1 MKDDEIDNMRDNI
14 LIFIFIIFSSSL
26 SVVGQRCFVSGSVHL
41 FSTSFDQSSSFSN
54 KKKGNNDEMEMEDED
69 EDINERN
76 LMIVRGD
83 RSLLPSPSSLEPYFM
98 IVNSHSISISPSI
111 SPPPQTTNNNNSSQ
125 PTNKDDQSSQSQQ
138 QPSHSSNLPSHFTTL
153 CSLKHSILTFHPDSR
168 IPSCFLLHLLTFDQ
182 LGFVKIIFWICDVCF
197 LLHRLSHLIFFI
209 IFSHLSTSY
218 LSQF

>member
-1 MKDDEIDNMRDNI
+1 MTWSI
-14 LIFIFIIFSSSL
+14 LHFNFASFHLFFLFFSVL
-26 SVVGQRCFVSGSVHL
+26 GQRCFVSGSVHL
-41 FSTSFDQSSSFSN
+41 FSTSFDQSSSSN
-54 KKKGNNDEMEMEDED
+54 KKNGNNDMEMEEDD

-111 SPPPQTTNNNNSSQ
+111 SPPQTTNNSSQ
-125 PTNKDDQSSQSQQ
+125 PTNKENDGDQSSQTQ

-182 LGFVKIIFWICDVCF
+182 LGF
-197 LLHRLSHLIFFI
+197 LIFGF
-209 IFSHLSTSY
+209 
-218 LSQF
+218 